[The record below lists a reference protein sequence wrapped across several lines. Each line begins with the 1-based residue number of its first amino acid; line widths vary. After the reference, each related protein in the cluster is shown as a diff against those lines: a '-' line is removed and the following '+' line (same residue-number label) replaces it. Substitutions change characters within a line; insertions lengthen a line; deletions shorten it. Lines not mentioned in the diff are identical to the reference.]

1 MCAHHF
7 NNHGYLIYWEVQNK
21 FHHIFGFF
29 SVTST
34 SGSQTCSTVRCRGLT
49 ENFPCVT
56 VLSYSSYSIPFNSP
70 FLQNLYPFF
79 SSLSGSS
86 FGFLPL
92 NLPNHFRV
100 SSSPILTTCPYHLSC
115 AKSVI
120 SLRFC
125 YICSKK
131 PESKM
136 EEA

>member
-1 MCAHHF
+1 MDTLYIEKYRINF
-7 NNHGYLIYWEVQNK
+7 I
-21 FHHIFGFF
+21 IFLGFF
-29 SVTST
+29 LLHPLQVVKPVLPL
-34 SGSQTCSTVRCRGLT
+34 GA